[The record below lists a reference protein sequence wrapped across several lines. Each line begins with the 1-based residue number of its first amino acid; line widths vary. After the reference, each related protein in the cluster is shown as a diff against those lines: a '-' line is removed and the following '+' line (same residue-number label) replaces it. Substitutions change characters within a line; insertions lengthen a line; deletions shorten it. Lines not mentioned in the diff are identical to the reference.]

1 MKKILTVLIAILVL
15 FNLSAVYSYA
25 DGSVY
30 AAKNQNT
37 LSVSADKYA
46 IMEIE
51 SKTFLAGKGSYETF
65 AASHFTKLMT
75 LLLVC
80 EKIDD
85 KSVSFDDV
93 VTVSEYA
100 NLQQGSQVWLDKGEK
115 IKISE
120 LIKAVTIGNANDAC
134 VALSETV
141 DKKISDFVSRMNDK
155 AKKLG
160 MINTVYAD
168 CTGESNDNI
177 TTVHDTAILAS
188 ELLRHEYLKE
198 YLTSWR
204 DFIGEKQSEVVN
216 QNTLVKS
223 YKGITGLKACVSAQ
237 GVNMISASAQ
247 RGDMSIVC
255 IAVGC
260 SSRDQRAVDAENM
273 LDFSFSQFQV
283 YTPEVDETLLDDI
296 NVAHGD
302 KESVKVS
309 LSKPLKLVIK
319 RGTSSELLVDANR
332 EKSVE
337 APKKKGD
344 SVGRITVK
352 NGDKTVFSSDI
363 ELSEDAEKI
372 TVFGA
377 FLKLIYSLTGGK

>member
-1 MKKILTVLIAILVL
+1 MKKILTVLAVILIA
-15 FNLSAVYSYA
+15 FNLSVVSVIA

-30 AAKNQNT
+30 TAKNQNT
-37 LSVSADKYA
+37 LSVSADKYV
-46 IMEIE
+46 IMEIG
-51 SKTFLAGKGSYETF
+51 SKTFLAGSGSYETF

-115 IKISE
+115 IKVSE

-141 DKKISDFVSRMNDK
+141 DKKISDFVSRMNAK

-168 CTGESNDNI
+168 CTGESNDNV

-188 ELLRHEYLKE
+188 ELLSHEYLKE

-223 YKGITGLKACVSAQ
+223 YNGITGLKACVSAQ
-237 GVNMISASAQ
+237 GVNMTSASAE

-260 SSRDQRAVDAENM
+260 SSSDQRAVDAKNM
-273 LDFSFSQFQV
+273 LDFAFSQYQV
-283 YTPEVDETLLDDI
+283 YIPEVDEKLLSDI
-296 NVAHGD
+296 KVVHGD
-302 KESVKVS
+302 KESVGVT
-309 LSKPLKLVIK
+309 LSRPLKLVIK
-319 RGTSSELLVDANR
+319 RGTQSELEVEASR
-332 EKSVE
+332 EESIE
-337 APKKKGD
+337 APKKKGE
-344 SVGRITVK
+344 SVGVITVK
-352 NGDKTVFSSDI
+352 NGEKTVFSSDVQ
-363 ELSEDAEKI
+363 LSEDAEEI

-377 FLKLIYSLTGGK
+377 FLKLIYSLTGKI

>member
-1 MKKILTVLIAILVL
+1 MKKILTVLIVTFIV
-15 FNLSAVYSYA
+15 FNLSAVCTHA
-25 DGSVY
+25 DGSVFT
-30 AAKNQNT
+30 ASKQTA

-46 IMEIE
+46 IMETE
-51 SKTFLAGKGSYETF
+51 TKTFLAGSGSYETF

-85 KSVSFDDV
+85 KSVSFDDA

-100 NLQQGSQVWLDKGEK
+100 NLQQDPQIWLDKGEK

-168 CTGESNDNI
+168 CTGESNDNV

-188 ELLRHEYLKE
+188 ELLSHEYLKE

-204 DFIGEKQSEVVN
+204 DFVGEKQSEVVN

-223 YKGITGLKACVSAQ
+223 YNGITGLKACVSAQ
-237 GVNMISASAQ
+237 GVNMTSASAE

-260 SSRDQRAVDAENM
+260 SSSEQRAVDAESM
-273 LDFSFSQFQV
+273 LDFAFSQFQI
-283 YTPEVDETLLDDI
+283 YTPEIDEKLLDDI
-296 NVAHGD
+296 KVVHGD
-302 KESVKVS
+302 KKSVGVS
-309 LSKPLKLVIK
+309 LSKPLRLVIK
-319 RGTSSELLVDANR
+319 RGTASSLEVEASR
-332 EKSVE
+332 EESVE
-337 APKKKGD
+337 APKKKGE
-344 SVGRITVK
+344 SVGNITVK
-352 NGDKTVFSSDI
+352 NGEKAVYSSDI
-363 ELSEDAEKI
+363 QLSEDAEKI

-377 FLKLIYSLTGGK
+377 FLKLIYSLAGKI

>member
-1 MKKILTVLIAILVL
+1 MKKILTVLIVILVL

-260 SSRDQRAVDAENM
+260 LSRDQRAVDAENM

-332 EKSVE
+332 EESVE